1 VESLR
6 RYLDR
11 GRRTLDNLSKIQ
23 SGAVKSLAGAL
34 LLIVISSP
42 ALAGDGTDETD
53 RIEFVVGN
61 LVFVMLH
68 EFSHLIIEDFDVP
81 VLGNSEDAAD
91 TLAAVTLI
99 RADRAHPER
108 DFRLIRMLLTA
119 ADANRILWQRGLEQ
133 ENPAVYLARHP
144 LSVQRAAR
152 IACLAYGSELE
163 LLEPLPEIVGLPEF
177 RADWCEEEY
186 EDAERA
192 WLWVR
197 DSFVRESTGTATE
210 HQFAYGSTRDPGR
223 QAIREWLVQHEA
235 LERTLAHVSRTMLLP
250 DTITLRTR
258 SCGSPD
264 AYWDGNS
271 RDLVVCYQLIE
282 AFYQLSEEEGIKE
295 LVEKIRAFHRDNPA
309 GSENEP

>member
-1 VESLR
+1 M
-6 RYLDR
+6 
-11 GRRTLDNLSKIQ
+11 SKTVPEALKYFA
-23 SGAVKSLAGAL
+23 SVFL
-34 LLIVISSP
+34 LLVTSP
-42 ALAGDGTDETD
+42 LAIADEVNESD

-61 LVFVMLH
+61 VVFVMLH

-119 ADANRILWQRGLEQ
+119 ADANRILWQRGLEKD
-133 ENPAVYLARHP
+133 NPAAYLTRHP

-152 IACLAYGSELE
+152 ITCLAYGSDPE

-177 RADWCEEEY
+177 RAFWCDEEY
-186 EDAERA
+186 DNAEKA

-197 DSFVRESTGTATE
+197 DSFVRESTGTASE
-210 HQFAYGSTRDPGR
+210 HQFSYGEASESRYE
-223 QAIREWLVQHEA
+223 ILRERLVENEV
-235 LERTLAHVSRTMLLP
+235 LERTLAHVGRTMLLP
-250 DTITLRTR
+250 DAITLRTR

-264 AYWDGNS
+264 AYWDGNA
-271 RDLVVCYQLIE
+271 RELVFCYQLIE
-282 AFYQLSEEEGIKE
+282 AFYQLSEEQGIKE
-295 LVEKIRAFHRDNPA
+295 LVEQIRAFHRDNPA

>member
-1 VESLR
+1 MSSGLVK
-6 RYLDR
+6 YLASAF
-11 GRRTLDNLSKIQ
+11 LL
-23 SGAVKSLAGAL
+23 VLAL
-34 LLIVISSP
+34 P
-42 ALAGDGTDETD
+42 LAIADEGTDDAD

-61 LVFVMLH
+61 VVFVMLH

-133 ENPAVYLARHP
+133 ENPVVYLARHP

-152 IACLAYGSELE
+152 ITCLAYGSELE

-197 DSFVRESTGTATE
+197 DSFVRNASGTANE
-210 HQFAYGSTRDPGR
+210 HQVVYGSTRDPDR

-235 LERTLAHVSRTMLLP
+235 LERAIANIGRSTLLP
-250 DTITLRTR
+250 GAITLRTR

-264 AYWDGNS
+264 AYWDGNT
-271 RDLVVCYQLIE
+271 RELVICYQLIE

-295 LVEKIRAFHRDNPA
+295 LVEKIRAFHRDNRA
-309 GSENEP
+309 GSDEDP

>member
-1 VESLR
+1 MILVC
-6 RYLDR
+6 
-11 GRRTLDNLSKIQ
+11 
-23 SGAVKSLAGAL
+23 AVL
-34 LLIVISSP
+34 LFAVLPQAI
-42 ALAGDGTDETD
+42 ADENSDEPD

-99 RADRAHPER
+99 QADRAHPEG

-133 ENPAVYLARHP
+133 DNPVVYLARHP
-144 LSVQRAAR
+144 LSAQRAAR
-152 IACLAYGSELE
+152 ISCLAYGSDPE
-163 LLEPLPEIVGLPEF
+163 LLEPLPDIVGLPEF
-177 RADWCEEEY
+177 RADWCEEEFA
-186 EDAERA
+186 DAEKA

-197 DSFVRESTGTATE
+197 DSFVRKSTGSTSE
-210 HQFAYGSTRDPGR
+210 HQFAYGPTRDPGR
-223 QAIREWLVQHEA
+223 QTIREWLVQNEA
-235 LERTLAHVSRTMLLP
+235 LERAIAHVGRTMLLP

-264 AYWDGNS
+264 AYWDGNT
-271 RDLVVCYQLIE
+271 RDLVICYQLIE
-282 AFYQLSEEEGIKE
+282 GFYQLSEEQGIKE
-295 LVEKIRAFHRDNPA
+295 LVKKIHSFHRDKNA
-309 GSENEP
+309 SSENEP

>member
-1 VESLR
+1 VVPK
-6 RYLDR
+6 YL
-11 GRRTLDNLSKIQ
+11 
-23 SGAVKSLAGAL
+23 AVAF
-34 LLIVISSP
+34 LLIVASP
-42 ALAGDGTDETD
+42 LAIADDAYESD

-61 LVFVMLH
+61 VVFVMLH

-119 ADANRILWQRGLEQ
+119 ADANRILWQRGLEKD
-133 ENPAVYLARHP
+133 NPAAYLTRHP

-152 IACLAYGSELE
+152 ITCLAYGSDPE
-163 LLEPLPEIVGLPEF
+163 LLEPLPEIIGLPEF
-177 RADWCEEEY
+177 RAFWCDEEY
-186 EDAERA
+186 DNAEKA

-197 DSFVRESTGTATE
+197 DSFVRESTGTASE
-210 HQFAYGSTRDPGR
+210 HQFSYGEASESRYK
-223 QAIREWLVQHEA
+223 ILRERLVENEV
-235 LERTLAHVSRTMLLP
+235 LERTLAHVSQTMLLP
-250 DTITLRTR
+250 DAITLRTR

-264 AYWDGNS
+264 AYWDGNA
-271 RDLVVCYQLIE
+271 RELVFCYQLIE
-282 AFYQLSEEEGIKE
+282 GFYQLSEEQGIRE

>member
-1 VESLR
+1 V
-6 RYLDR
+6 
-11 GRRTLDNLSKIQ
+11 
-23 SGAVKSLAGAL
+23 VPKSLAGAF
-34 LLIVISSP
+34 LLIA
-42 ALAGDGTDETD
+42 ALPLAIADDPYESD

-61 LVFVMLH
+61 VVFVMLH

-91 TLAAVTLI
+91 SLAAVTLI

-119 ADANRILWQRGLEQ
+119 ADANRILWQRGLEKD
-133 ENPAVYLARHP
+133 NPAAYLTRHP

-152 IACLAYGSELE
+152 ITCLAYGSDME
-163 LLEPLPEIVGLPEF
+163 LLEPLPEIFGLPEF
-177 RADWCEEEY
+177 RAFWCDEEFA
-186 EDAERA
+186 DAEKA

-197 DSFVRESTGTATE
+197 DSFVRESTGTASE

-223 QAIREWLVQHEA
+223 QAIREWLVQNEA
-235 LERTLAHVSRTMLLP
+235 LERAVAYVGRTMLLP
-250 DTITLRTR
+250 EAITLRTR

-264 AYWDGNS
+264 AYWDGNT
-271 RDLVVCYQLIE
+271 RELVFCYQLIE
-282 AFYQLSEEEGIKE
+282 GFYQLSEEQGIRE
-295 LVEKIRAFHRDNPA
+295 LVEKIRAFHRDNPS